1 MLSILIKVILET
13 AVFKHERWVFM
24 WEWDI
29 FEALYTI
36 TMLPSDR
43 TTLTTGIYK
52 EEKRI
57 RLKNE
62 QQPE

>member
-1 MLSILIKVILET
+1 MLSISIKSY
-13 AVFKHERWVFM
+13 KKQQCSNMKGGVFM